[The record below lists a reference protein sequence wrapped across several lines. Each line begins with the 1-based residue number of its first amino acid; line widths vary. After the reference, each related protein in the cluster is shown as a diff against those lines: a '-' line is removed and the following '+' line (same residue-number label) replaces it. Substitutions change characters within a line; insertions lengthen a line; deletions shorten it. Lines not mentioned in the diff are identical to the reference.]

1 MCQHEIAHNWLNDL
15 FKLVGILPQAIFVS
29 AIQMFE
35 PFYIE
40 SVCAVR

>member
-35 PFYIE
+35 HFIE
-40 SVCAVR
+40 SVVC